1 MKTKS
6 SCLFIA
12 FLALAPAPAL
22 AQDLRQGEVLA
33 IRWCANCHIVEARAE
48 TGRADGIPS
57 FPAIAALNT
66 TTAQSLKAG
75 MTAKHGQ
82 MPNFSLTNAEEA
94 DLAAYILSLRR

>member
-1 MKTKS
+1 MKKS
-6 SCLFIA
+6 PLFIA
-12 FLALAPAPAL
+12 LLALMPAQTR

-48 TGRADGIPS
+48 AGRADGVPS
-57 FPAIAALNT
+57 FPAIAAWNT
-66 TTAQSLKAG
+66 TTAQSLKTG